1 MTVVDLR
8 SDTVS
13 RPTPAMRRAM
23 ADAAVGDDVYGEDPT
38 VRELEQETAALLGK
52 EAALFVPSGTMSNQ
66 IGLSL
71 LAGRGTRVVLEAG
84 SHIVKYEAGAAAA
97 LWGITLHPVSGER
110 GVLSPGQIDAALS
123 PEDVHVA
130 PVRAVAAENT
140 HNRAGGAVWPRDA
153 LDAFCN
159 RAAERGL
166 RVHLDGARLWNA
178 VVAGGTPADGIVR
191 GADTVSVCFSKGLG
205 APVGSALV
213 SSRENVARGRFLR
226 KQLGGGMRQA
236 GIIAAGALFALRHH
250 RPRLADDHARA
261 ARIGKALEDL
271 GMGVLPVETNLVIA
285 DLGPA
290 DSGAVT
296 RALRERGILIGD
308 LGRGWIRIVT
318 HLDVDDAGADRTI
331 DALRAV
337 LRGRGAA
344 AAPADGP

>member
-23 ADAAVGDDVYGEDPT
+23 ADADVGDDVYGEDPT
-38 VRELEQETAALLGK
+38 VRDLEQETAALLGK

-71 LAGRGTRVVLEAG
+71 LAGRGTRVVVESG

-97 LWGITLHPVSGER
+97 LWGITLHPVPGDR
-110 GVLSPGQIDAALS
+110 GRISPEQIDAAVS

-130 PVRAVAAENT
+130 PVRAVVAENT
-140 HNRAGGAVWPRDA
+140 HNRAGGAPWPRET
-153 LDAFCN
+153 LDAFTG

-166 RVHLDGARLWNA
+166 SVHVDGARLWNA
-178 VVAGGTPADGIVR
+178 AAAAGVPPADLVR

-213 SSRENVARGRFLR
+213 ASAENVARGRFLR

-236 GIIAAGALFALRHH
+236 GIVAAGALFALRHH
-250 RPRLADDHARA
+250 RERLVEDHARA
-261 ARIGKALEDL
+261 SRLGRALEEL
-271 GMGVLPVETNLVIA
+271 GVTVLPVETNLIVA
-285 DLGPA
+285 DLGGA
-290 DSGAVT
+290 DSAAVT
-296 RALRERGILIGD
+296 RALGDRGILVGD
-308 LGRGWIRIVT
+308 LGNGGVRLVT
-318 HLDVDDAGADRTI
+318 HIDVDDDGVERAIA
-331 DALRAV
+331 ALREV
-337 LRGRGAA
+337 LSGTGAGTRGNPR
-344 AAPADGP
+344 

>member
-13 RPTPAMRRAM
+13 LPTPAMRRAM
-23 ADAAVGDDVYGEDPT
+23 ADAVVGDDVYGEDPT

-71 LAGRGTRVVLEAG
+71 LAGRGTRVVVESG

-97 LWGITLHPVSGER
+97 LWGITLHTVDGNR
-110 GVLSPGQIDAALS
+110 GRITPEQIDAALS

-130 PVRAVAAENT
+130 PVRAVVAENT
-140 HNRAGGAVWPRDA
+140 HNRAGGAPWPQEA
-153 LDAFCN
+153 LDAFTG

-166 RVHLDGARLWNA
+166 SVHVDGARLWNA
-178 VVAGGTPADGIVR
+178 AVATGVSLADLVR

-213 SSRENVARGRFLR
+213 ASGETVKRARFRR

-236 GIIAAGALFALRHH
+236 GIVAAGALHALRHH
-250 RPRLADDHARA
+250 RERLAEDHARA
-261 ARIGKALEDL
+261 ARLGRTLEEL
-271 GMGVLPVETNLVIA
+271 GMTVQPVETNLVIA
-285 DLGPA
+285 GLGSA
-290 DSGAVT
+290 DSAAVT
-296 RALRERGILIGD
+296 RALGDRGVLAGD
-308 LGRGWIRIVT
+308 LGNGMIRLVT
-318 HLDVDDAGADRTI
+318 HINVDDAGIERAI
-331 DALRAV
+331 AALREV
-337 LRGRGAA
+337 LSGNGTGTSGTPR
-344 AAPADGP
+344 